1 MFTQKNKSLRTV
13 VNKLDTIDNEFRNFK
28 MEVLAG
34 DNDFVVQTV
43 SLPLCFNIILFITDL
58 HHITLQSESNCM
70 FHFDFSLVYW
80 NSRLQGEHL
89 RLVESFSKND
99 VVVDAFAGVGPF
111 AVPAGKKGCGVLAS
125 DLNPA
130 SAAALVENTKINKVS
145 SLSDTS
151 VIKILIYL
159 INSG

>member
-1 MFTQKNKSLRTV
+1 
-13 VNKLDTIDNEFRNFK
+13 
-28 MEVLAG
+28 
-34 DNDFVVQTV
+34 
-43 SLPLCFNIILFITDL
+43 
-58 HHITLQSESNCM
+58 M

-89 RLVESFSKND
+89 RLVESFSKDD

-130 SAAALVENTKINKVS
+130 SASALVENTKINKVS
-145 SLSDTS
+145 
-151 VIKILIYL
+151 LIVH
-159 INSG
+159 IFFQN